1 MSWWRFADEMT
12 NEMIE
17 IGGGG
22 FVRQTLSEGDF
33 IYLIN
38 VINPSF
44 GLRENAMKA
53 TSLNPT

>member
-1 MSWWRFADEMT
+1 MT

-53 TSLNPT
+53 ASPLNTT